1 MNPIVHMFDVANMV
15 KPDKRLGE
23 LPATKEVYKNF
34 LKVAW
39 PSAVEALLV
48 SLVGFVDTMMVSSL
62 GENAI
67 AAIGITNQPKF
78 ILLAAI
84 FALNVGVTAVTAR
97 RKGQN
102 DSCRNLLAEIFN
114 RDH

>member
-23 LPATKEVYKNF
+23 FPATKEVYKNF

-48 SLVGFVDTMMVSSL
+48 SLVGFIDTMMVSSL

-67 AAIGITNQPKF
+67 AVRSKAMKCLSEVVAVDPSILARVKRNTNYSFYVTF
-78 ILLAAI
+78 IFKL
-84 FALNVGVTAVTAR
+84 
-97 RKGQN
+97 KY
-102 DSCRNLLAEIFN
+102 
-114 RDH
+114 